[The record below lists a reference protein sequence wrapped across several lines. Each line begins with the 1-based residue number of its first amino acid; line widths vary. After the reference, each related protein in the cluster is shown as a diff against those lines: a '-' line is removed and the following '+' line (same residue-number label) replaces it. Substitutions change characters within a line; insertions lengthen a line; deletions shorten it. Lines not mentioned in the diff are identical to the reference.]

1 MDRTEGTCP
10 ACGAPEGDGARCPS
24 CGLPRPAPGHRVRF
38 RRVLVADDSPF
49 YLEGV
54 AGFLRGRGLTGDVLT
69 AVDGAGVVEAVAG
82 ALVARRPVS
91 LAVLDVMMPRL
102 NGIQVATAL
111 RAVERGFGARPAV
124 VLFLSSRPL
133 GSSLESV
140 LGDLSPAYYL
150 NKGADRPDVL
160 EGRLLG
166 VLEAIAAPGIRPD

>member
-1 MDRTEGTCP
+1 MERADGTCT
-10 ACGAPEGDGARCPS
+10 ACGEPAGGGARCPS
-24 CGLPRPAPGHRVRF
+24 CGLPRAVPGRRVRF

-54 AGFLRGRGLTGDVLT
+54 AGLLRGRGLTGDVLT
-69 AVDGAGVVEAVAG
+69 ATDGAEAVETATR
-82 ALVARRPVS
+82 ALVARRPVT

-102 NGIQVATAL
+102 NGIQAATAL
-111 RAVERGFGARPAV
+111 RAVERGVGARPAP

-133 GSSLESV
+133 GPSLKTV

-150 NKGADRPDVL
+150 NKGADRPGAL

-166 VLEAIAAPGIRPD
+166 VLEAITAPGIRPD

>member
-1 MDRTEGTCP
+1 MDRSEGTCP
-10 ACGAPEGDGARCPS
+10 ACSAPAGEGVRCPS
-24 CGLPRPAPGHRVRF
+24 CGLPRAAPGRRTRF

-54 AGFLRGRGLTGDVLT
+54 AGLLRGRGLTGDVLT
-69 AVDGAGVVEAVAG
+69 AVDGAGAVEAATG
-82 ALVARRPVS
+82 ALIARRPVT

-102 NGIQVATAL
+102 NGIQAATAL
-111 RAVERGFGARPAV
+111 RAVERGFGARPAA

-133 GSSLESV
+133 GSSLKAV

-150 NKGADRPDVL
+150 NKGADRPDAL